1 MKEKP
6 REIKVE
12 SLTTPKGD
20 VPTVKGLET
29 AIDSVLSDFGGLE
42 RNISE
47 IKQELSAIS
56 SEMKGFSDLI
66 KKIGDSFR
74 ELIILLNKNENR
86 LEKEQTLNSNQRLAE
101 KIDLMTLKKDL
112 SDILDQIKTSVM
124 EKIE

>member
-47 IKQELSAIS
+47 IKQELSVIS

-124 EKIE
+124 EKLE

>member
-47 IKQELSAIS
+47 IKKELSTIS
-56 SEMKGFSDLI
+56 GEMKEYSDLI
-66 KKIGDSFR
+66 KKIGES
-74 ELIILLNKNENR
+74 I
-86 LEKEQTLNSNQRLAE
+86 
-101 KIDLMTLKKDL
+101 
-112 SDILDQIKTSVM
+112 
-124 EKIE
+124 